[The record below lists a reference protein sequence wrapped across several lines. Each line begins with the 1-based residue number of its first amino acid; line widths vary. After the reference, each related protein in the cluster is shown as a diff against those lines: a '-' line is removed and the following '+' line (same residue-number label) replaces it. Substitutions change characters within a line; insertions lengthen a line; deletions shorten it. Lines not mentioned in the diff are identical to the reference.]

1 MTYVQIPKDLSKVK
15 TKIAF
20 NLTKRQLIG
29 FSVAGLASLPVYL
42 SIRESVGNDLAMLVF
57 IVLAFPFLFLTFYEK
72 DGLTSEIYLKYIF
85 LQQHYQPCVRYKR
98 TLYKKMHKEEVH
110 ETRKKKKT
118 GTRVS

>member
-1 MTYVQIPKDLSKVK
+1 MAYVQIPKDLSKVK
-15 TKIAF
+15 AKIAF

-29 FSVAGLASLPVYL
+29 FAVAGFVSLPVYL

-57 IVLAFPFLFLTFYEK
+57 ILLAFPFLFLTFYEK

-98 TLYKKMHKEEVH
+98 TLYRKIHKEEVH